1 MNIDRNLLT
10 AIGLFTTTG
19 LLLMALLAT
28 YPAVIAYEKG
38 RKFWPWYG
46 FGLILWP
53 LALLCALMLKPLPH
67 VNLKKQGQPSVN

>member
-19 LLLMALLAT
+19 LLLMALLAS

-38 RKFWPWYG
+38 HRFLPWYC
-46 FGLILWP
+46 FGLLLWP
-53 LALLCALMLKPLPH
+53 IAWICALLLKPLPKA
-67 VNLKKQGQPSVN
+67 NLK